1 MNNVSMEKFRA
12 TSGLHGHNAPYLEE
26 LYEQFL
32 ANPQSV
38 TREWQQFFASLTTL
52 EFVDGQ
58 LVSKAGAQQNADTV
72 KNLLQQLAV
81 CQLIEAYRIGGVRK
95 AKIDPLE
102 RKAISQPK
110 CLDLASYNLEGSEA
124 ELSQEKF
131 LPGNL
136 PISGEASLAQIV
148 STLEQIYCGTVGLEY
163 MHISN
168 QEQRLWLQGRFEDL
182 PGRNSFAS
190 ETKRRILE
198 KLTAAE
204 NLERYL
210 HTRYVGQ
217 KRFSLEGGETFI
229 AALDYLINE
238 AAAQGVNELVMG
250 MAHRGRLN
258 VLVNVLG
265 KLPSDL
271 YGEFEGA
278 TPPEGTL
285 PAGDVKYHKGFS
297 SNIDTASGAI
307 HVALAFNPSHLE
319 IVNPVVVG
327 SVRARQERK
336 ATNNALAVLVHG
348 DAAFAGQG
356 VNMETFELSRTRHY
370 GIRGTVH
377 IVINNQIGFT
387 TSDIRDARST
397 LYCTDLAKMVEA
409 PVFHVNAD
417 DPEAV
422 LYAVK
427 LALEYRMAYGEDV
440 VIDLVCFRRRGHNEA
455 DEPKVTQPLMYQAI
469 DKHPGTRALYAQKL
483 IAEGLLSSAESE
495 KMVSDYVAMLQA
507 GTSVVK
513 EVIDKNKGM
522 VDWSRFAHS
531 HLGEEVITAVDKET
545 VMSLGLTLSHP
556 PENFRLLPSMQKVLN
571 NRKLMSSGEMPFDWA
586 MAENLAYATLLTR
599 AGQKQ
604 VGEKQFSVRISGEDC
619 GRGTFFQRLAVF
631 HDQDREHWDDGCFI
645 PLTQLSPE
653 QGKFAVIDSPLSE
666 EAVLAFEYGYATTD
680 PDTLVIWE
688 AQFGD
693 FANGAQVVI
702 DQFITSGEV
711 KWGRFCGLTMFLPHG
726 YEGQGPEHSSA
737 RPERYL
743 QLCADDN
750 IQVVV
755 PSTPAQM
762 FHLLR
767 RQMLRSVRKPL
778 IVMTPKS
785 LLRNAASTSSLD
797 DLATG
802 KFQTVIGDKKQTA
815 ETRQLVRRV
824 IACCGKIY
832 FDLVAEAAKRS
843 ITDVAIIRIEELYP
857 LPAEAIKAELKL
869 YPNADTMLWAQDEPK
884 NQGYW
889 SYLLEPLSALVEQS
903 LPGAAR
909 LRYVGRPA
917 AASPAVGYHGLHVS
931 QQAELLESALV
942 G

>member
-1 MNNVSMEKFRA
+1 MNKVSMEKFRA

-38 TREWQQFFASLTTL
+38 SREWQQFFASLTTL

-58 LVSKAGAQQNADTV
+58 LVNQAGAQQNDDTV
-72 KNLLQQLAV
+72 KSLLKQLAV
-81 CQLIEAYRIGGVRK
+81 CQLIEAYRIGGIRK

-102 RKAISQPK
+102 RKAISQLK
-110 CLDLASYNLEGSEA
+110 CLDLASYNLEGA
-124 ELSQEKF
+124 ELRQAKF

-148 STLEQIYCGTVGLEY
+148 STLDQIYCGTVGLEY

-168 QEQRLWLQGRFEDL
+168 QEQRLWLQSRFEDL
-182 PGRNSFAS
+182 PARNSLGI
-190 ETKRRILE
+190 EVKTRILE

-238 AAAQGVNELVMG
+238 AAAQGVKELVMG

-297 SNIDTASGAI
+297 SNIDTSSGAI

-336 ATNNALAVLVHG
+336 STNNALAVLVHG

-370 GIRGTVH
+370 GIHGTVH

-427 LALEYRMAYGEDV
+427 LALEYRMTYGEDV

-483 IAEGLLSSAESE
+483 IAEGLVSSAESE

-545 VMSLGLTLSHP
+545 LMSLGLKLTHP

-571 NRKLMSSGEMPFDWA
+571 NRKLMSSGDMPFDWA
-586 MAENLAYATLLTR
+586 MAENLAYASLLTR
-599 AGQKQ
+599 EGQKQ
-604 VGEKQFSVRISGEDC
+604 AGEKQFSVRISGEDC

-645 PLTQLSPE
+645 PLAQLGPE

-802 KFQTVIGDKKQTA
+802 KFQTVIGDKIQTA
-815 ETRQLVRRV
+815 QSRQMVKRV

-832 FDLVAEAAKRS
+832 FDLVAEAAKRN
-843 ITDVAIIRIEELYP
+843 ITDIAIIRIEELYP

-869 YPNADTMLWAQDEPK
+869 YPNADTMIWAQDEPK

-903 LPGAAR
+903 LPGVAR

-942 G
+942 D

>member
-1 MNNVSMEKFRA
+1 MNKVSMEKFRA

-38 TREWQQFFASLTTL
+38 TSEWQQFFASLTTL

-58 LVSKAGAQQNADTV
+58 LVSKAGAQQNDDTV
-72 KNLLQQLAV
+72 KSLLKQLAV

-102 RKAISQPK
+102 RKAISQLK
-110 CLDLASYNLEGSEA
+110 CLDLASYNLEGNEA
-124 ELSQEKF
+124 ELSQAKF

-136 PISGEASLAQIV
+136 PISGEANLAQIV

-182 PGRNSFAS
+182 PRRNSFAS

-238 AAAQGVNELVMG
+238 AAAQGVKELVMG

-370 GIRGTVH
+370 GIHGTVH

-409 PVFHVNAD
+409 PVFHVNGD

-483 IAEGLLSSAESE
+483 IAEGLVSSDESE

-507 GTSVVK
+507 GASVVK

-522 VDWSRFAHS
+522 VDWTRFARS
-531 HLGEEVITAVDKET
+531 HLGEEVITAVDKQT
-545 VMSLGLTLSHP
+545 LMRLGLTLSHP

-571 NRKLMSSGEMPFDWA
+571 NRKLMSSGDMPFDWA

-599 AGQKQ
+599 EGQKQ

-631 HDQDREHWDDGCFI
+631 HDQDREHWDDGCFT
-645 PLTQLSPE
+645 PLTQLSPD

-815 ETRQLVRRV
+815 ESRQLVRRV

-832 FDLVAEAAKRS
+832 FDLVTEATKRN

-857 LPAEAIKAELKL
+857 LPSEAIKAELKL
-869 YPNADTMLWAQDEPK
+869 YPNADTMIWAQDEPK

-889 SYLLEPLSALVEQS
+889 SYLLEPLSALVEHA
-903 LPGAAR
+903 LPSVAR

>member
-1 MNNVSMEKFRA
+1 MKKVSMEKFRA

-26 LYEQFL
+26 QYQQFL

-38 TREWQQFFASLTTL
+38 TIEWQQFFASLATL
-52 EFVDGQ
+52 EFVDGDI
-58 LVSKAGAQQNADTV
+58 LNKAGAQPNDDTIKV
-72 KNLLQQLAV
+72 ILKQLAV
-81 CQLIEAYRIGGVRK
+81 LQLIEAYRISGVRQ
-95 AKIDPLE
+95 AKIDPLG
-102 RKAISQPK
+102 RKQNNAVK
-110 CLDLASYNLEGSEA
+110 CLDLASYNLTSNDA
-124 ELSQEKF
+124 ELSAATF

-136 PISGEASLAQIV
+136 PIIGKASLKEIV
-148 STLEQIYCGTVGLEY
+148 STLEQIYCGTLGLEY

-168 QEQRLWLQGRFEDL
+168 QDQKLWLQTRFEDL
-182 PGRNSFAS
+182 SARKNLGLKVK
-190 ETKRRILE
+190 TRILE

-229 AALDYLINE
+229 AALDFLINQ
-238 AAAQGVNELVMG
+238 AAGQGVKELVMG

-258 VLVNVLG
+258 VLVNLLG
-265 KLPSDL
+265 KLPSEL

-297 SNIDTASGAI
+297 SNIDTVGGAI

-327 SVRARQERK
+327 SVRARQERNP
-336 ATNNALAVLVHG
+336 TNNAMAVLVHG

-370 GIRGTVH
+370 GIHGTVH

-397 LYCTDLAKMVEA
+397 FYCTDLAKMVEA

-427 LALEYRMAYGEDV
+427 LALDYRMVFGEDV

-483 IAEGLLSSAESE
+483 IDDGLITPEESE
-495 KMVSDYVAMLQA
+495 TMISEYVALLQA
-507 GTSVVK
+507 GTAVVK

-522 VDWSRFAHS
+522 VDWTRFAGGQ
-531 HLGEEVITAVDKET
+531 LAEEVVTAVDKEALT
-545 VMSLGLTLSHP
+545 ELGLTLSQQ
-556 PENFRLLPSMQKVLN
+556 PEHFRLIPSMQKVLN
-571 NRKLMSSGEMPFDWA
+571 NRRLMSTGELPIDWA
-586 MAENLAYATLLTR
+586 MAENLAYATLLTLVPYR
-599 AGQKQ
+599 GSKHY
-604 VGEKQFSVRISGEDC
+604 SVRISGEDC

-645 PLTQLSPE
+645 PLTQLSPD
-653 QGKFAVIDSPLSE
+653 QGKFVVIDSPLSE

-711 KWGRFCGLTMFLPHG
+711 KWGRLCGLTMLLPHG

-743 QLCADDN
+743 QLCADN
-750 IQVVV
+750 NVQVVV

-767 RQMLRSVRKPL
+767 RQMLRTVRKPL

-785 LLRNAASTSSLD
+785 LLRNAASVSSLD

-802 KFQTVIGDKKQTA
+802 QFQTVIGDKIQTA
-815 ETRQLVRRV
+815 ESRSQVKRV

-832 FDLVAEAAKRS
+832 FDLVAEAAKRH
-843 ITDVAIIRIEELYP
+843 ITDVAIIRVEELYP
-857 LPAEAIKAELKL
+857 LPEQAIKAELAL
-869 YPNADTMLWAQDEPK
+869 YRNATTLVWAQDEPK

-889 SYLLEPLSALVEQS
+889 SYLLEPLSTLLEELEA
-903 LPGAAR
+903 PWTMR
-909 LRYVGRPA
+909 LRYAGRPA

-931 QQAELLESALV
+931 QQAELLERALV